1 MARGEKKKVFV
12 MIAALSLLLS
22 GCTTEAKVRESASD
36 VLTQY
41 NSGSI
46 SYEKAIDQLDTIYED
61 AGSSEK
67 QQIVTDVKN
76 ELSALKESKDAF
88 ASGNTLLDKKSY
100 TEAIKAYKSVS
111 QEDGN
116 YQEAQTKLKEASDG
130 YLSTVYEQADKYLE
144 KNKFDQAIDLF
155 NKAKQVVNTEEL
167 DKKIEEAQ
175 KAKEEARENNLK
187 TMKTAAEEALKKKD
201 YKKALSNYQSLLNET
216 HDESYS
222 VLADGVKDEWVDE
235 SIANAEKYLKKYEC
249 DKAKSELTAV
259 KNEVGSN
266 KRISDEEKRIE
277 DYRPVDLTYLD
288 PIDMDVD
295 NSETWFDEK
304 TKDNIDN
311 EYHHPF
317 HFAIEKSDY
326 GGIRRSTYEE
336 SGYVNIIYFVDG
348 KYDTLSGVFA
358 LEKSD
363 GFSDQEQYLA
373 IYADDKKVYQSPVLL
388 RGDMPIDVKASI
400 SGAKKIKLEYS
411 WKDTTETEYVYDYY
425 QDYYADVIFGDVF
438 LYKKIK

>member
-12 MIAALSLLLS
+12 MIVALSLLLS
-22 GCTTEAKVRESASD
+22 GCTTEAKIRESVSD

-88 ASGNTLLDKKSY
+88 VLGNSLLDKKSY

-167 DKKIEEAQ
+167 DKKIEETQ

-187 TMKTAAEEALKKKD
+187 SMKTAAEEALKKKD
-201 YKKALSNYQSLLNET
+201 YKKALSNYKSLFNET
-216 HDESYS
+216 HDEGYS
-222 VLADGVKDEWVDE
+222 VLADGVIDEWIDD
-235 SIANAEKYLKKYEC
+235 SIVKAEKHLKKYEC
-249 DKAKSELTAV
+249 DKAESELTAV
-259 KNEVGSN
+259 KNEAGSN

-277 DYRPVDLTYLD
+277 EYRPVDITYLD
-288 PIDMDVD
+288 PIDMDAD
-295 NSETWFDEK
+295 HSETWFDER
-304 TKDNIDN
+304 TKDNIGN
-311 EYHHPF
+311 EYQHPF
-317 HFAIEKSDY
+317 HFAIE
-326 GGIRRSTYEE
+326 RSLSGPRSAYEDT
-336 SGYVNIIYFVDG
+336 GYVNMVYFVDG

-358 LEKSD
+358 LEKSES
-363 GFSDQEQYLA
+363 FSDQQQYIS
-373 IYADDKKVYQSPVLL
+373 IYADDKMVYQSPVLL
-388 RGDMPIDVKASI
+388 RGDMPIDVSASI
-400 SGAKKIKLEYS
+400 LEAKKITIRYS
-411 WKDTTETEYVYDYY
+411 WKDMTEREDVEDYY
-425 QDYYADVIFGDVF
+425 QDYHADVIFGNVF